1 MSSIVL
7 NFPIGRDDK
16 KELLEEMKGF
26 DENFVVCEDYDLWLK
41 ITSQYEVGYI
51 KEPLITKYGGHDDQL
66 SKNLRPWIILG

>member
-1 MSSIVL
+1 MI
-7 NFPIGRDDK
+7 K

-51 KEPLITKYGGHDDQL
+51 KEPLITKYGGHNDQL
-66 SKNLRPWIILG
+66 SQKFSAMDYFRGKVYPSSFAVE